1 MATLLAH
8 VRIKPGAEARF
19 EQIAADMYRHTHGD
33 EADVRRYEYW
43 RGAEAGTYY
52 CLESFP
58 DLDGFLTHQTT
69 AHHSSY
75 GPALREVIAEMH
87 LEWVDPLAHAS
98 PLAPTNTVALRPD
111 ATETYRLAHERFSSV
126 VAGWWLDLRHLTD
139 PSQEAH

>member
-43 RGAEAGTYY
+43 RGQEPGSYY

-58 DLDGFLTHQTT
+58 DLDGFLVHQTS
-69 AHHSSY
+69 AHHASY
-75 GPALREVIAEMH
+75 GPALREVIAEMT
-87 LEWVDPLAHAS
+87 LEWVDPISQSS
-98 PLAPTNTVALRPD
+98 PLAPTNNVPLKAD
-111 ATETYRLAHERFSSV
+111 ADDTYRAAHARFESVLAE
-126 VAGWWLDLRHLTD
+126 WWLDLRHLTD
-139 PSQEAH
+139 PAQESH